1 MELTLK
7 IDQEKCIRCGKC
19 VRVCPSMILQQ
30 AKAAGEVEVKE
41 WQNCIVCGH
50 CVAVCPTGAVEHS
63 GFPAG
68 KVHEFDYS
76 DYPAPAQM
84 MQIGFTVVTDPVRLR
99 EITGFTL
106 GVFKNALK
114 KMQNPLL
121 TPLVK
126 WLMPDAFRYIPVFER
141 LLREDTKGND
151 LILRKAKAVVFIHA
165 PRTSRFGYQDAN
177 LAYQNASLMAECLGV
192 SQFYTG
198 FVCSAIEQDKKGT
211 LEKKLGIDGK
221 IYAGMALGMPAF
233 RYKNYIDRKD
243 LKVNRL

>member
-76 DYPAPAQM
+76 DYPVPAQM
-84 MQIGFTVVTDPVRLR
+84 M
-99 EITGFTL
+99 
-106 GVFKNALK
+106 
-114 KMQNPLL
+114 LL
-121 TPLVK
+121 CKACLLYTS
-126 WLMPDAFRYIPVFER
+126 DAADDV
-141 LLREDTKGND
+141 
-151 LILRKAKAVVFIHA
+151 
-165 PRTSRFGYQDAN
+165 
-177 LAYQNASLMAECLGV
+177 
-192 SQFYTG
+192 
-198 FVCSAIEQDKKGT
+198 
-211 LEKKLGIDGK
+211 
-221 IYAGMALGMPAF
+221 
-233 RYKNYIDRKD
+233 
-243 LKVNRL
+243 